1 MPHTVS
7 TQLDKGKAKEYNRD
21 HNNCFPKSINKKDHI
36 DPFGIHESWIDET
49 AKDDY
54 ERIFGE
60 STRGYN
66 ARQMRKDRPRTEVAY
81 EMVVQISNKY
91 NAPDA
96 KTSYKI
102 FRESSSPDGRSAT
115 PTLPSFLVSFLLDI
129 CFDLFPIYDI
139 HTYIFTFI

>member
-66 ARQMRKDRPRTEVAY
+66 ARQMRKDRPRTEVVH
-81 EMVVQISNKY
+81 EMIVQISNKY

-102 FRESSSPDGRSAT
+102 FREFVSGWPKRYPNLALIFGF
-115 PTLPSFLVSFLLDI
+115 LSFGHMF
-129 CFDLFPIYDI
+129 
-139 HTYIFTFI
+139 